1 MNLWNGLRTTTIV
14 VNTLNNSQRFAILET
29 SKSKRKTPRTMNKQ
43 TYKERKEKYLGWIK
57 ELAQSQGFYGRLY
70 KQLQND
76 SMALEMLLENDF
88 KDAVDMV
95 LWLEC

>member
-1 MNLWNGLRTTTIV
+1 MD
-14 VNTLNNSQRFAILET
+14 
-29 SKSKRKTPRTMNKQ
+29 KQ
-43 TYKERKEKYLGWIK
+43 TYNERKEKYLGWIAQ
-57 ELAQSQGFYGRLY
+57 LAQSQGFYGRLY

-95 LWLEC
+95 LWLES